1 MTAPKQKRCTGMRPS
16 TARNLSLSVAKARLA
31 SGGNTAKEIDMGT
44 TNTTPMT
51 SKEAKKLA
59 EQARKQAESK
69 GWQSMAYKFSAPK
82 GKK

>member
-1 MTAPKQKRCTGMRPS
+1 M
-16 TARNLSLSVAKARLA
+16 AKARLA
-31 SGGNTAKEIDMGT
+31 SVGNTANLKEIDMGT

-69 GWQSMAYKFSAPK
+69 GWQSMAYKFSSPK

>member
-1 MTAPKQKRCTGMRPS
+1 
-16 TARNLSLSVAKARLA
+16 
-31 SGGNTAKEIDMGT
+31 MGT
-44 TNTTPMT
+44 TNQQMPNP
-51 SKEAKKLA
+51 KQAKKLA

>member
-1 MTAPKQKRCTGMRPS
+1 MVTRLS
-16 TARNLSLSVAKARLA
+16 TARNLNLLA
-31 SGGNTAKEIDMGT
+31 TKTKLANDGEPIMGT
-44 TNTTPMT
+44 TNQQPMT

-59 EQARKQAESK
+59 KQARKQAESK

>member
-1 MTAPKQKRCTGMRPS
+1 
-16 TARNLSLSVAKARLA
+16 
-31 SGGNTAKEIDMGT
+31 MGT
-44 TNTTPMT
+44 TNSKAPTA
-51 SKEAKKLA
+51 KEAKKLS

>member
-1 MTAPKQKRCTGMRPS
+1 
-16 TARNLSLSVAKARLA
+16 
-31 SGGNTAKEIDMGT
+31 MGT
-44 TNTTPMT
+44 TNSKPMS

-69 GWQSMAYKFSAPK
+69 GWQSMAIKFSSMK

>member
-1 MTAPKQKRCTGMRPS
+1 
-16 TARNLSLSVAKARLA
+16 
-31 SGGNTAKEIDMGT
+31 MGT
-44 TNTTPMT
+44 TNSHQVA

>member
-1 MTAPKQKRCTGMRPS
+1 M
-16 TARNLSLSVAKARLA
+16 
-31 SGGNTAKEIDMGT
+31 MGT
-44 TNTTPMT
+44 TNQKPTTA
-51 SKEAKKLA
+51 KEAKKFA